1 MITESLK
8 QEADYNYRY
17 IWLLLIAVTSW
28 GVVPGFAK
36 LGNLGGDITT
46 FYVNWVAVFAVAAI
60 ITITGQWQKIR
71 NYTSKQYLI
80 MVALGIAW
88 PLVYSV
94 AYFES
99 VNVGGPALAT
109 ILNYSWP
116 LFALFF
122 AHLISRKKAGKFSVI
137 AVVLASVA
145 VAVTCYFKQNGEVG
159 LSLIALCLGITAA
172 ITQGF
177 YSSATDRWSYDP
189 WIMTLIVELVT
200 ALGVSIII
208 LVRGSFVWPSL
219 TTLGYLSFIG
229 AISNGV
235 GFWAFL
241 AGSQVSSGNPNSRAT
256 WLIGMCLVPFAQI
269 ALAALLGVATVS
281 IGEWCGV
288 IIIVVS
294 LLINRFG
301 PLVTNKNN

>member
-99 VNVGGPALAT
+99 VNVGGPALTT

-122 AHLISRKKAGKFSVI
+122 AHLISRKKSRK
-137 AVVLASVA
+137 
-145 VAVTCYFKQNGEVG
+145 
-159 LSLIALCLGITAA
+159 
-172 ITQGF
+172 
-177 YSSATDRWSYDP
+177 
-189 WIMTLIVELVT
+189 
-200 ALGVSIII
+200 I
-208 LVRGSFVWPSL
+208 LRNSGSFSKRRSCSNLLLQTKRRSRLKPNSTVSWNYSCYNSRVL
-219 TTLGYLSFIG
+219 FL
-229 AISNGV
+229 SNG
-235 GFWAFL
+235 
-241 AGSQVSSGNPNSRAT
+241 
-256 WLIGMCLVPFAQI
+256 
-269 ALAALLGVATVS
+269 
-281 IGEWCGV
+281 
-288 IIIVVS
+288 S
-294 LLINRFG
+294 LEL
-301 PLVTNKNN
+301 